1 MPAPPPPP
9 AATGDLE
16 ITCQTCGARI
26 VVEARLRTA
35 ECPYCASHSVV
46 ERPPSPDRPEPA
58 FVLAFTVERER
69 ASARLGAWLKSRGLF
84 AHSGLK
90 QAVVGS
96 TRGVYLPAYLYG
108 ARARADYRAQIGE
121 NYTETETYTTTDSKG
136 KSVTRTRT
144 VVKTEWR
151 SLSGLRDSYVLDVVV
166 TASRGVPNQEL
177 EAIEP
182 FDLRALRRYSPA
194 LLSGWI
200 AEEPSLL
207 REQCVAQAHGEAE
220 DGIGRELDGFM
231 PGDSHRA
238 LEYRVAVE
246 DETADLVLLPLWV
259 FAVRYAEDK
268 PPVRIL
274 LNGQTGSIGGRV
286 PLSAIKITLAILFVL
301 TLVAAL
307 VLVLSRS

>member
-1 MPAPPPPP
+1 MPLLRLAL
-9 AATGDLE
+9 GG
-16 ITCQTCGARI
+16 GASALPRPTR
-26 VVEARLRTA
+26 AGLRPGLHRGA
-35 ECPYCASHSVV
+35 GAGQ
-46 ERPPSPDRPEPA
+46 RPPGRLAEEP
-58 FVLAFTVERER
+58 R
-69 ASARLGAWLKSRGLF
+69 ALRALRA
-84 AHSGLK
+84 
-90 QAVVGS
+90 QAGGGGS